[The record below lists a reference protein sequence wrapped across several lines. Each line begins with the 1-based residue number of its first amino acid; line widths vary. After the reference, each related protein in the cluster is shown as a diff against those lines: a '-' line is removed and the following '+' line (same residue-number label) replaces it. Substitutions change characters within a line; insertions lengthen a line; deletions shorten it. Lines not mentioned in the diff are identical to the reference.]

1 MNYYILV
8 TKQEKNMKNKSKK
21 INTLIVTGGN
31 VNIKFLKEYLEEN
44 KFNAIIA
51 VDKGLEALD
60 KIEII
65 PNYIIGDFDSI
76 NKEILKQYENRNI
89 PITYLKPEK
98 DFTDTHM
105 ALKLAIKIRS
115 SKITIIGAIGTRI
128 DHSLA
133 NIHILKEA
141 LENGIEAQIVD
152 EYNKIFL
159 LNKGIN
165 LNKDL
170 NYRYISLIPLTNMV
184 EGITLEGFKYKLENA
199 NLNIGESI
207 GISNEQLLETANI
220 KIKSGILIVNFSK
233 D

>member
-1 MNYYILV
+1 M
-8 TKQEKNMKNKSKK
+8 ENKRKEMY
-21 INTLIVTGGN
+21 TLIVTGGN

-60 KIEII
+60 KIEIN

-76 NKEILKQYENRNI
+76 NKVILKKYENQNI

-105 ALKLAIKIRS
+105 ALKLATKIKS

-133 NIHILKEA
+133 NIHILKET
-141 LENGIEAQIVD
+141 LENGIEAQIID
-152 EYNKIFL
+152 EHNKIFL
-159 LNKGIN
+159 LNKDIN
-165 LNKDL
+165 INKDL
-170 NYRYISLIPLTNMV
+170 NYKYISLLPLTTTV
-184 EGITLEGFKYKLENA
+184 EGVTLEGFKYKLENA

-207 GISNEQLLETANI
+207 GISNEQLLETTRI
-220 KIKSGILIVNFSK
+220 KIKSGILIVIFSK